1 MALNNGGCFSGSTL
15 VSMEDNSKMQISFL
29 KVGDMVN
36 TLAGITKVIHI
47 IPFHFTGFM
56 YNIGNHASVSAY
68 HPIMRVLN
76 QDNEYFFPKHQKY
89 QNIYYKGIVYQL
101 VLENRSYIAIGSDNG
116 YYAGTFNNIIDQER
130 TNSYLWCAQFKSAEC
145 TFDLSQPSL
154 VGTMTNCKCSLSPT
168 HLKIFQH
175 PYCDTSNMDIN
186 MIGDIIENDPESVIT
201 KRC

>member
-36 TLAGITKVIHI
+36 TLAGMTNVEHI
-47 IPFHFTGFM
+47 IPFHFSGFM

-68 HPIMRVLN
+68 HPIIKN
-76 QDNEYFFPKHQKY
+76 NSDANNFTTFKTEYFFPKYQKC

-101 VLENRSYIAIGSDNG
+101 VLENRSHIAIGSDNG
-116 YYAGTFNNIIDQER
+116 CYAGTFNNIIDFE
-130 TNSYLWCAQFKSAEC
+130 
-145 TFDLSQPSL
+145 
-154 VGTMTNCKCSLSPT
+154 
-168 HLKIFQH
+168 IFGH

-186 MIGDIIENDPESVIT
+186 MIGDIVENDPESVIT
-201 KRC
+201 KRY